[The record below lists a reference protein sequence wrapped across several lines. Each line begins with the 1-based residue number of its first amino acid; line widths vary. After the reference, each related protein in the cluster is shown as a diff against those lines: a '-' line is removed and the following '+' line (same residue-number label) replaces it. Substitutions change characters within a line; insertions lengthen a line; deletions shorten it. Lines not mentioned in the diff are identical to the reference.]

1 MACPLITT
9 FPEGTAR
16 NKALAVW
23 GGVGGLGATAALLIG
38 GLLTDLLG
46 WEWIFFLNLPVT
58 AVLLV
63 AAPALLWESRDTT
76 VSRRFDVP
84 GAVTLTGALVLVCAV
99 IARGPKQDGPACRR
113 SCWQRLPSCWPSHSV
128 GSSRERHRPLVPLGV
143 FRSRSLVGGNAVVL

>member
-46 WEWIFFLNLPVT
+46 WEWISFLNLPVT

-99 IARGPKQDGPACRR
+99 IARGPEAGWTSVQTLVLAAAAVVLAVAF
-113 SCWQRLPSCWPSHSV
+113 CWIKSRTPS
-128 GSSRERHRPLVPLGV
+128 PLVPLGV